1 MELPSEAETYNP
13 PSIYTD
19 EDEALMYVDAQ
30 DESFD
35 KNQSLSIKDLKEGGN
50 WAICALLS

>member
-1 MELPSEAETYNP
+1 MELPSEAETHNP
-13 PSIYTD
+13 PSTD

-35 KNQSLSIKDLKEGGN
+35 KSHSLFIKDLKEGGN
-50 WAICALLS
+50 RAICALLS

>member
-1 MELPSEAETYNP
+1 MELPSEAETHNP
-13 PSIYTD
+13 PSTD
-19 EDEALMYVDAQ
+19 EDEPLKYIDAQ